1 MDHAALDLDFLTVFC
16 DGKHESPCQQKI
28 NIREFQR
35 LTCIVHIYL
44 FKWSIIINMLSV
56 TTTNYYSKLR
66 WLLERIAYLPP
77 ILGSRSLVWTWLRSH
92 GLFHPCKTWR
102 SYTLMPDPTN
112 TPPGF
117 GKWSSCLIA
126 QCPLLRV
133 KIPLPGSVYTSLVRW
148 TAKIMFVDKW
158 WICGWLMLITYIYIY
173 THPKSSYGQI
183 RIPKKHADPKGLAG
197 SRGNSAL
204 RLCISSVAWSCPAGF
219 LTSWEI
225 PNRWMDSFMENLLKW
240 MIPWFPYFRKLPF
253 VYSIEHFHRFP

>member
-16 DGKHESPCQQKI
+16 DEKHESPCQQKI

-173 THPKSSYGQI
+173 TSKIIIWSNPNPQKTCGPERSRWVSRQFGAPALYLFG
-183 RIPKKHADPKGLAG
+183 GL
-197 SRGNSAL
+197 
-204 RLCISSVAWSCPAGF
+204 
-219 LTSWEI
+219 E
-225 PNRWMDSFMENLLKW
+225 
-240 MIPWFPYFRKLPF
+240 LPR
-253 VYSIEHFHRFP
+253 RFPNIMGDPQ

>member
-1 MDHAALDLDFLTVFC
+1 MKAASIGPCCLGPGLSNRFLRWKAWKPVPAK
-16 DGKHESPCQQKI
+16 DQH
-28 NIREFQR
+28 QR
-35 LTCIVHIYL
+35 VPEIHLYFSYIFVQMVNNYQYV
-44 FKWSIIINMLSV
+44 IIDY
-56 TTTNYYSKLR
+56 NYYSKLR

-77 ILGSRSLVWTWLRSH
+77 ILGSHSLVWTWLRSH

-158 WICGWLMLITYIYIY
+158 WICGWLMLITYIYI
-173 THPKSSYGQI
+173 HIQNHHMVKSESPKNMRTRKVSLGLEAI
-183 RIPKKHADPKGLAG
+183 RRSG
-197 SRGNSAL
+197 SVSL
-204 RLCISSVAWSCPAGF
+204 RWPGVAPQVS
-219 LTSWEI
+219 
-225 PNRWMDSFMENLLKW
+225 
-240 MIPWFPYFRKLPF
+240 
-253 VYSIEHFHRFP
+253 